1 MSIVAADP
9 RGRGAISL
17 VLSCLLTLL
26 LCLWTAIHSNILEK
40 PTKGRILTRKFTWIL
55 VGLIAPEILLWR
67 AFEQWR
73 DARAILAAVAGTSS
87 NSTTHQKPRWW
98 SSRTDSDDGLGM
110 ETAFFA
116 VMGGFTICPIG
127 CTNRRFTVTPSG
139 LVRLLEEQLIT
150 PESLALRKRDI
161 QDKAKSDA
169 MMRILV
175 VAQVVW
181 MVVQCISRKVNGHSV
196 TVIELHTLVHVV
208 CGLGMYTLWWNKPFD
223 AHRSIDLEL
232 DDGIAAILCYSFA
245 PRATSR
251 IHVSP
256 TTPGAQRPDKPVQSP
271 GGDHPRMAEVAGFA
285 RYGGYPARNQIG
297 RMKGLDKSGRGVL
310 GFAGQTLV
318 NTEKGFFITCD
329 SSISF
334 VTDPVREIR
343 FYTLLADAI
352 RSLPVDRTVLGQRLI
367 AVDTTDYP
375 LRAAE
380 LRPGLLCAEA
390 SDLRSTTIA
399 STRSALVN
407 PVWVLPFLSLLYGG
421 SHAAAWNS
429 HFPTPVERLLWRVA
443 VVVIA
448 SPVFAITLWEGE
460 KYLVRRIN
468 ASSSPVVL
476 WMKAV
481 GRYCFPTKV
490 RDGDD
495 MSPSGRELVVMFVK
509 LVLFQAMPLLVY
521 IAARAFVAVESFVG
535 VRSLPGGVYDLPRW
549 LSLWPHL

>member
-1 MSIVAADP
+1 M
-9 RGRGAISL
+9 
-17 VLSCLLTLL
+17 
-26 LCLWTAIHSNILEK
+26 
-40 PTKGRILTRKFTWIL
+40 GRILTRKLTWIL
-55 VGLIAPEILLWR
+55 VGLIAPEILVWR

-73 DARAILAAVAGTSS
+73 DARAILAAVEDTSS
-87 NSTTHQKPRWW
+87 NSTTCQKPRWW
-98 SSRTDSDDGLGM
+98 SSRTDSDDDLGM

-139 LVRLLEEQLIT
+139 LVRLLQEQLIT
-150 PESLALRKRDI
+150 PESLAMRKRDI
-161 QDKAKSDA
+161 QDKAKSDV
-169 MMRILV
+169 MMRILIFV
-175 VAQVVW
+175 QVVW
-181 MVVQCISRKVNGHSV
+181 MVVQCIYRKVNGFSV

-208 CGLGMYTLWWNKPFD
+208 CAVGIYALWWNKPFD
-223 AHRSIDLEL
+223 AHQSIDLEL
-232 DDGIAAILCYSFA
+232 DDGVAAILCYSFA
-245 PRATSR
+245 PRATSH
-251 IHVSP
+251 IHVSL

-271 GGDHPRMAEVAGFA
+271 RGDHPRMAEVAGFA

-297 RMKGLDKSGRGVL
+297 RMKGLDRSRRGVL
-310 GFAGQTLV
+310 AFAGQTLV

-334 VTDPVREIR
+334 VTDPVREMR

-352 RSLPVDRTVLGQRLI
+352 RSSPMDRTVLGQRLI

-380 LRPGLLCAEA
+380 SRPGLLCVEA
-390 SDLRSTTIA
+390 SNLRSGTIA
-399 STRSALVN
+399 STRSAFIK

-421 SHAAAWNS
+421 SHAVAWNS
-429 HFPTPVERLLWRVA
+429 HFPTHVERLLRRVA

-448 SPVFAITLWEGE
+448 SPVFAIMLWEAE
-460 KYLVRRIN
+460 KYLVRRIS

-481 GRYCFPTKV
+481 GRYCIPAKV
-490 RDGDD
+490 GDGDD

-509 LVLFQAMPLLVY
+509 LVLFQALPLLVY
-521 IAARAFVAVESFVG
+521 IAARAFVVVESVVG
-535 VRSLPGGVYDLPRW
+535 LRSLLGGVYDLPWW